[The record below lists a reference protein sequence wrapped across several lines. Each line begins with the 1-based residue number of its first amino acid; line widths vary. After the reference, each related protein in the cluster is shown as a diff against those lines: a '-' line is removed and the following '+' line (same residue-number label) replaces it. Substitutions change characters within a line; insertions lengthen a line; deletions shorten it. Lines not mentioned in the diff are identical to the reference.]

1 MLQKTSYGGQPHSFF
16 CFYIRRCR
24 MIKYFDVNSIDA
36 FGSHPSQTVLRGTNG
51 ARMGVS
57 LVASESYS
65 KEESHDDQ
73 EGLFFVEG
81 TGYAKFD
88 GVDTPFV
95 PVPMCLC
102 LLIQNIAFGKILTVA
117 LSDCYGFTQ
126 LFNHYYII
134 GKSAFPNRYFLCL
147 PKCLKRKC
155 SIVYRVLPRG

>member
-1 MLQKTSYGGQPHSFF
+1 
-16 CFYIRRCR
+16 

-51 ARMGVS
+51 ARMGIS

-88 GVDTPFV
+88 GVEYPICPGTYVLMPAYTKHCFRKDPDSCIV
-95 PVPMCLC
+95 R
-102 LLIQNIAFGKILTVA
+102 LLWF
-117 LSDCYGFTQ
+117 
-126 LFNHYYII
+126 H
-134 GKSAFPNRYFLCL
+134 SA
-147 PKCLKRKC
+147 
-155 SIVYRVLPRG
+155 V